1 MTNKTLEKFISLA
14 AAMPEGMCINEMEA
28 ALRAY
33 KETKS
38 KEAKVKLAMACQLFC
53 TKMAIDE
60 EGLVKV
66 LRDTDSLHAINNK
79 IMNAVNN

>member
-14 AAMPEGMCINEMEA
+14 AAMPEGMCLNELEA
-28 ALRAY
+28 ALRAFR
-33 KETKS
+33 ETKS
-38 KEAKVKLAMACQLFC
+38 KEAKVKLAMSCQLFC

-66 LRDTDSLHAINNK
+66 LNDTNSMHSLNSK
-79 IMNAVNN
+79 IINAVNN